1 MGRSGGEAS
10 GKRQQFGSMEEFWGF
25 YLSQHSK
32 PGTRRWHFLGTLAS
46 LACAVLAAAT
56 GRAAILL
63 AAPVLGYGMAWYSH
77 FFVEGN
83 RPATFGHPVWSFIC
97 DYRMFVLILTGRTY
111 RRRARPLPRPADVRR
126 RGGLCAPG
134 LIRILDGSMLVCYAY
149 RV

>member
-1 MGRSGGEAS
+1 MDRDRDSNRDVRMGRSGGEAS

-97 DYRMFVLILTGRTY
+97 DYRMFVLILTGRIDAEL
-111 RRRARPLPRPADVRR
+111 ARFRVRPTSDAAAASAHQD
-126 RGGLCAPG
+126 
-134 LIRILDGSMLVCYAY
+134 
-149 RV
+149 